1 MPEKVCP
8 IWIGH
13 LLASPVRRL
22 VQNPK
27 NILRPYLTN
36 GMTVLDFSCAMGLFS
51 LPLAHMVGS
60 NGKVIIAK
68 LQIGRSQ
75 VVLLEKQTDESNNKG
90 VTDLNLRLPRI
101 RKR

>member
-1 MPEKVCP
+1 MDRSSSC
-8 IWIGH
+8 
-13 LLASPVRRL
+13 SPLRRL

-27 NILRPYLTN
+27 KILEPYVTN
-36 GMTVLDFSCAMGLFS
+36 GMTVPDFSCAMGFFS

-68 LQIGRSQ
+68 LRIGRSQ

-90 VTDLNLRLPRI
+90 VTDLNSMLPRI

>member
-8 IWIGH
+8 VWIGH
-13 LLASPVRRL
+13 LLASPLRRL

-27 NILRPYLTN
+27 KILEPYVRN
-36 GMTVLDFSCAMGLFS
+36 GITVLDFGCAMGFFS
-51 LPLAHMVGS
+51 LPLVHMVGS

-68 LQIGRSQ
+68 LRIGRSQ

-90 VTDLNLRLPRI
+90 VTDLNLMLPRI